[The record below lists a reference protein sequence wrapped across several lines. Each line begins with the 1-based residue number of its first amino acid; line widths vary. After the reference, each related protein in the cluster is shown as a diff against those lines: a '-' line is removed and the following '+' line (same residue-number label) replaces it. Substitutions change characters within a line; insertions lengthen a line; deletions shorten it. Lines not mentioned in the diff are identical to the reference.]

1 LDERSIDE
9 ARLPL
14 HANWEPVRLIGAGG
28 MSYVY
33 EVVDASGDWSAV
45 KVLSD
50 RPGSLLQAQAEFEMT
65 KAAGAVSPKV
75 VRVFEVGLLEDE
87 RAYVRMEL
95 LVGRSL
101 GEAWAQRREANSACL
116 TVARVARALH
126 PAHEAGLIHCDLKPE
141 NIFLQNDGQIRLLDF
156 GFSRHCADEAG
167 FAGTLCYTAPEL
179 LVSETTQPTSQSD
192 VYSLGAVLYEG
203 LSGVRP
209 FAGSTYPAVLLA
221 IHAGAF
227 VDVKDRAPRTRE
239 RYAEI
244 VRRAMHLDPAERF
257 SSMHELANAIDEAR
271 SEDSTPPRPPSLR
284 PGAGSPEAQF

>member
-1 LDERSIDE
+1 LDERSVDE

-14 HANWEPVRLIGAGG
+14 HADWEPVRLIGVGG

-45 KVLSD
+45 KVLLD
-50 RPGSLLQAQAEFEMT
+50 RPGSLRQAKAEFEMT

-95 LVGRSL
+95 LVGKSL

-116 TVARVARALH
+116 TVAGVARALH

-156 GFSRHCADEAG
+156 GFSRHCADEAV
-167 FAGTLCYTAPEL
+167 FAGTLCYMAPEL
-179 LVSETTQPTSQSD
+179 LVGENTQPTPQSD

-239 RYAEI
+239 PYAEI
-244 VRRAMHLDPAERF
+244 VRRAMHLDPTERF
-257 SSMHELANAIDEAR
+257 SSMGELANALDEAR
-271 SEDSTPPRPPSLR
+271 SEDSTPPKPPSLR
-284 PGAGSPEAQF
+284 PGPGSPEAQP